1 MSTDDLVDTESVP
14 EAIIVDCDLD
24 EPPEKVWRA
33 LTSPELMAVW
43 LAEGDFKPQ
52 VGHRFELRPATGPVE
67 CEVLEADPRNRLKFS
82 WRERDE
88 AGEPIDSEVTFVLT
102 PTIDGGTRLRLV
114 HDGFVRDG
122 FLVMAI
128 GRIMQRK
135 PTRRQP
141 QWVFAW
147 AA

>member
-1 MSTDDLVDTESVP
+1 MSPDDLTDTESV
-14 EAIIVDCDLD
+14 IVDCDLD

-33 LTSPELMAVW
+33 LTQPELMAVW
-43 LAEGDFKPQ
+43 LAEGDIKPR
-52 VGHRFELRPATGPVE
+52 VGHRFALQPQTGPVE
-67 CEVLEADPRNRLKFS
+67 CEVLKADPGRELRLA

-88 AGEPIDSEVTFVLT
+88 DGELIESEVSFVLT
-102 PTIDGGTRLRLV
+102 PTITGGTRLRLV
-114 HDGFVRDG
+114 HDGFAHAG

-128 GRIMQRK
+128 GRIMPRK
-135 PTRRQP
+135 PRRQP

>member
-1 MSTDDLVDTESVP
+1 MSPDDLTDTESV
-14 EAIIVDCDLD
+14 IVDCDLD

-33 LTSPELMAVW
+33 LTQPELMAVW
-43 LAEGDFKPQ
+43 LAEGDIKAE
-52 VGHRFELRPATGPVE
+52 VGHLFELKPETGLVE
-67 CEVLEADPRNRLKFS
+67 CEVLKADPGRELRLA

-88 AGEPIDSEVTFVLT
+88 DGELVESEVSFVLT
-102 PTIDGGTRLRLV
+102 PTITGGTRLRLV
-114 HDGFVRDG
+114 HDGFAHAG

-128 GRIMQRK
+128 GRIAARK
-135 PTRRQP
+135 PRRQP

>member
-1 MSTDDLVDTESVP
+1 MSTEDLVDSESVV
-14 EAIIVDCDLD
+14 VDCDLD

-33 LTSPELMAVW
+33 LTQPDLMAAW
-43 LAEGDFKPQ
+43 LAEGDIEPK
-52 VGHRFELRPATGPVE
+52 VGHRFDLKPEAGPVE
-67 CEVLEADPRNRLKFS
+67 CEVLKADPGRELRLA

-88 AGEPIDSEVTFVLT
+88 DGEMVESEVTFVLT

-114 HDGFVRDG
+114 HDGFVHAG

-128 GRIMQRK
+128 GRIVPRK
-135 PTRRQP
+135 PRRQAER
-141 QWVFAW
+141 VYAW

>member
-1 MSTDDLVDTESVP
+1 MSPDDLVEPESVP

-33 LTSPELMAVW
+33 LTQPELMAAW
-43 LAEGDFKPQ
+43 LAEGDIKPQ
-52 VGHRFELRPATGPVE
+52 VGHRFELRPETGPVE
-67 CEVLEADPRNRLKFS
+67 CEVLKADPTRELRLA

-88 AGEPIDSEVTFVLT
+88 AGELVDSEVSFVLT
-102 PTIDGGTRLRLV
+102 PTITGGTRLRLV
-114 HDGFVRDG
+114 HDGFAHAG

-128 GRIMQRK
+128 GRIHPRK
-135 PTRRQP
+135 PRRQA